1 MDDKPKQGRPHQGSG
16 QKPRQHDT
24 RQQGRNGHDS
34 RSPRQEK
41 FAGVITAPY
50 NFVPLSKWILHPEWQ
65 AAVSHDLP
73 FEDGLSGEIRLELT
87 AHSPILV
94 GREKAGDQAVTFHTL
109 PDGRHAIP
117 GSTLRGVIRGVL
129 EIATFSR
136 MGQVDDQWLAVRD
149 LTPGAKSFYGS
160 KITREEPRG
169 SRIYESRSRSGWLKF
184 EAGQWTIRPCEH
196 ARIELSDLKQ
206 AFPLR
211 WVDEILRAREL
222 EKKQGE
228 KKKGGEQLDSDDSRE
243 LRSLKTSIRRSAGK
257 KYEEFLKRHGSLEIR
272 FTPEKKAQHHHS
284 KGNKLVYSRARDIG
298 KGNESGC
305 LIFTGQPGT
314 HKHMEF
320 VFHAAAPSTR
330 PVPEDVFRAFRH
342 IHEDTDEWKWLKQ
355 NVRLF
360 PYGIPVFYL
369 EEKDITAMGLAQM
382 FKLAYENSIH
392 EVIAHTDKRHTQGD
406 DQRDFVETLFGFVS
420 GEDNALKGRV
430 SFDDAV
436 CSESVRPMDEVAT
449 ILNAPKPTY
458 YPNYVVQKN
467 VDKKSGNL
475 PTYRDKWGNT
485 KTNSTFTT
493 FMEKDSEIRGWK
505 RYPVRPLGMVKPQEL
520 TKEQSGNAKIQTRLQ
535 PLPEG
540 TCFKGKLRFHN
551 LLPEEL
557 GALIWALTWGGDANL
572 RHAIGM
578 GKPFGY
584 GQACIRLTEEGACI
598 IPNKPGVAPP
608 ALAALRQAFEQ
619 WMECCYARDGQSG
632 TWRESPQL
640 RNLLAMANLEMAKGK
655 ELVHMRLEP
664 NDFVEAKIQG
674 VVLHAYVP
682 ETVSPA
688 RPERP

>member
-1 MDDKPKQGRPHQGSG
+1 MDDKPKQGRPHQQGG
-16 QKPRQHDT
+16 QKHVNHSKPQT
-24 RQQGRNGHDS
+24 WGSKPGGGASSIGR
-34 RSPRQEK
+34 
-41 FAGVITAPY
+41 ITAPY

-94 GREKAGDQAVTFHTL
+94 GREKVGDQAVKFHTL

-117 GSTLRGVIRGVL
+117 GSTLRGMIRGVL

-136 MGQVDDQWLAVRD
+136 MGQIDDQWLAVRD

-196 ARIELSDLKQ
+196 ARIELSDLNQ
-206 AFPLR
+206 AFPLQ
-211 WVDEILRAREL
+211 WAGEILRAREL
-222 EKKQGE
+222 EKK
-228 KKKGGEQLDSDDSRE
+228 KKSGEQLDSDDFRE

-314 HKHMEF
+314 NKHMEF

-342 IHEDTDEWKWLKQ
+342 IHENTDEWKWLRQ

-369 EEKDITAMGLAQM
+369 EGKDITAMGLAQM

-406 DQRDFVETLFGFVS
+406 DQQDFVETLFGFVS
-420 GEDNALKGRV
+420 GADDALKGRV
-430 SFDDAV
+430 SFGDAV
-436 CSESVRPMDEVAT
+436 CSDSVRPMDEVAT

-458 YPNYVVQKN
+458 YPNYVVQEEA
-467 VDKKSGNL
+467 DKSGNL
-475 PTYRDKWGNT
+475 PVRIDERGNT
-485 KTNSTFTT
+485 QVLKPYTT
-493 FMEKDSEIRGWK
+493 FMEENSEIRGWK

-557 GALIWALTWGGDANL
+557 GALIWALTWGGDTKL

-584 GQACIRLTEEGACI
+584 GQVSISLTEEGACI
-598 IPNKPGVAPP
+598 IPNKPGVASP
-608 ALAALRQAFEQ
+608 ALAALRQGFEQ
-619 WMECCYARDGQSG
+619 WMERCYARDGQSA

-640 RNLLAMANLEMAKGK
+640 RNLLAMANPDIGKTQTLE
-655 ELVHMRLEP
+655 HMRLDERHNAFLEMKKTGRVLQEYP
-664 NDFVEAKIQG
+664 TEAENI
-674 VVLHAYVP
+674 
-682 ETVSPA
+682 
-688 RPERP
+688 